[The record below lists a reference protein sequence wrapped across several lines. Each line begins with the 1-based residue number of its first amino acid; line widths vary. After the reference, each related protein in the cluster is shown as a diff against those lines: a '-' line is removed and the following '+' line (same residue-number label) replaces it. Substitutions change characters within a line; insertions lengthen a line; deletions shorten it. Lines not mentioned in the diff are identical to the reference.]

1 MLYDIYQRVC
11 ILIIRVL
18 NMRVPWSGSIQPT
31 IAQVI
36 VFTCSY
42 IDCQVYKGAVRMT
55 VDTTE
60 IYEAV
65 PDTELIE
72 NSEVL
77 NAQGEESISQGVKE
91 DNTETV
97 TIDNSSPAVGS
108 TVQTVD
114 YASNLDSISNDVH
127 IIMFIVVFSFCWS
140 CMKSWRTHSLK
151 GVIK

>member
-1 MLYDIYQRVC
+1 
-11 ILIIRVL
+11 
-18 NMRVPWSGSIQPT
+18 
-31 IAQVI
+31 
-36 VFTCSY
+36 
-42 IDCQVYKGAVRMT
+42 MT

-77 NAQGEESISQGVKE
+77 NAQGEEIISQGEKE
-91 DNTETV
+91 DNTEGV
-97 TIDNSSPAVGS
+97 TSDNSTPEVGS

-114 YASNLDSISNDVH
+114 YTSTLGSIANDVH
-127 IIMFIVVFSFCWS
+127 LIMFILLFSFCWS

-151 GVIK
+151 GVRK

>member
-1 MLYDIYQRVC
+1 
-11 ILIIRVL
+11 
-18 NMRVPWSGSIQPT
+18 
-31 IAQVI
+31 
-36 VFTCSY
+36 
-42 IDCQVYKGAVRMT
+42 MT

-77 NAQGEESISQGVKE
+77 NAQGEESISQDKKE
-91 DNTETV
+91 DNMEV
-97 TIDNSSPAVGS
+97 VSIDNSTPAVGS

-114 YASNLDSISNDVH
+114 YTSNMDAIANDVH
-127 IIMFIVVFSFCWS
+127 VIMFIVLFSFCWS

-151 GVIK
+151 GVRK